1 MFGGEAEMS
10 WLKKT
15 FVGVAAVGLAAAVS
29 GCNGGG
35 AAEDA
40 SSESGVHAAF
50 ATGPE
55 WVNKGGAA
63 FPEDKGKAI
72 FGVGSFSG
80 SKNPALARSAVD
92 SRARAAVAETLK
104 TFVASVMKDYM
115 KSVVAGDMD
124 SSEEGMV
131 VERVAK
137 NITKT
142 TLVGCEIV
150 DRHYDEK
157 FNMWHALAKLEM
169 NNIAMGLRKEIQN
182 TEEVRKLKVEAAKA
196 HEELDK
202 IIQDTAT
209 EMY

>member
-1 MFGGEAEMS
+1 MATEEP
-10 WLKKT
+10 
-15 FVGVAAVGLAAAVS
+15 
-29 GCNGGG
+29 
-35 AAEDA
+35 
-40 SSESGVHAAF
+40 SGVHEAF
-50 ATGPE
+50 ASGPA

-72 FGVGSFSG
+72 YGVGSFSG
-80 SKNPALARSAVD
+80 SRNPALARSAVD
-92 SRARAAVAETLK
+92 ARGRAAVASVLK

-115 KSVVAGDMD
+115 KSVVAGDMNEV
-124 SSEEGMV
+124 EEGQV